1 MTINTEDLAA
11 GIMGMSGQPYEVMLY
26 RATKA
31 IDTAIAAAVLAE
43 TTRCA
48 KVASAAI
55 GHIVLT
61 TMTLAEMNELCAD
74 KAYRAIMGEVT
85 K

>member
-1 MTINTEDLAA
+1 MTDKYFEDMNLNDFQRHTLEARIDHA
-11 GIMGMSGQPYEVMLY
+11 MS
-26 RATKA
+26 
-31 IDTAIAAAVLAE
+31 TAIAAAVLAE

>member
-31 IDTAIAAAVLAE
+31 IDTAIAAAVQAE
-43 TTRCA
+43 RDACEKICDTEMTRQNIA
-48 KVASAAI
+48 AAI
-55 GHIVLT
+55 Q
-61 TMTLAEMNELCAD
+61 A
-74 KAYRAIMGEVT
+74 RSEVT

>member
-1 MTINTEDLAA
+1 MTTNTEDLAA

-31 IDTAIAAAVLAE
+31 IDKAIAAAVQAE

-48 KVASAAI
+48 ELAQSMIGATRREIADAI
-55 GHIVLT
+55 
-61 TMTLAEMNELCAD
+61 
-74 KAYRAIMGEVT
+74 RARKDVT